1 MFKRIT
7 RSGGVLI
14 EYPMNFLN
22 ASRWQG
28 EYNLHQ
34 DQWKNVSSLTL
45 MSKGEKWRV
54 KESSLKCLSNRGE
67 YECRMQMVECR
78 TVKSECKC
86 CHQCQRGRLLANS
99 VDRMQWMLVIDD
111 NSEDSRIRNLN
122 VKLRRNSMEEDA
134 HKSSRY
140 RSLLRR
146 RKMVTIGSHT
156 NFPKEREPSD
166 LQKLR
171 RG

>member
-1 MFKRIT
+1 
-7 RSGGVLI
+7 
-14 EYPMNFLN
+14 
-22 ASRWQG
+22 
-28 EYNLHQ
+28 
-34 DQWKNVSSLTL
+34 
-45 MSKGEKWRV
+45 
-54 KESSLKCLSNRGE
+54 
-67 YECRMQMVECR
+67 
-78 TVKSECKC
+78 
-86 CHQCQRGRLLANS
+86 
-99 VDRMQWMLVIDD
+99 MLVIDD
-111 NSEDSRIRNLN
+111 NSEDRRIRNLN

-146 RKMVTIGSHT
+146 RKMVTIGSPT